1 VRIFARGLEDGAVY
15 TNLFTVDG
23 WTGWVNLGG
32 FITSEIAASL
42 TPVPSSPFSDFLL
55 AVRGGDNRIYSM
67 VLFNDL
73 TSTVWA
79 PIGNQTITGNIA
91 IVKDAAP
98 NPPTMY
104 QFDAVPVRMGC
115 GGL

>member
-1 VRIFARGLEDGAVY
+1 LDR
-15 TNLFTVDG
+15 
-23 WTGWVNLGG
+23 LGEPRR
-32 FITSEIAASL
+32 FHHQEIAASL